1 MPMALEPQPPS
12 IGIDGYNLAL
22 PHGTG
27 VATYGFGLA
36 EAIRSLGMR
45 VEGVFGIPVGRD
57 PTIRDVF
64 FYEAIGRGLPPRM
77 SPKWLRPTL
86 DRWAVMKGLPIYDV
100 EDRGLVERRGF
111 VDRLPRFDRIRSAAL
126 LFERAEVYF
135 RRTRR
140 FLTLKVPD
148 PPAIMHWT
156 YPVPVWMAGS
166 RNVYTLHDL
175 VPLKLPFA
183 TLDKKRFY
191 HRLIERCV
199 ADADHIVTVSE
210 SSRNDVLAMYGA
222 LSPGCE
228 ERITNT
234 YQHAPLPRSAYHDES
249 EDVTGVFGLRPGGYF
264 LYFGAIEPK
273 KNIARLIEAYL
284 SVDTET
290 PLVILG
296 ARSWQKDEEMRLMDA
311 IGKRGGETARRI
323 IQLDYLPR
331 RLLMKLV
338 AKARAV
344 MFPSLYEGFGLP
356 VLEAMQLGT
365 PVVTSRMGS
374 LPEVAGDAALLVD
387 AYDVPALA
395 EAIRRI
401 DGDINL
407 RATLSSEGRAQATRF
422 SLDRHRRRLHDVYSR
437 VLAAE
442 PSRPR

>member
-1 MPMALEPQPPS
+1 MTTEPAPPS

-64 FYEAIGRGLPPRM
+64 FYEAIGRGLPPRII
-77 SPKWLRPTL
+77 PLFLRPVF
-86 DRWAVMKGLPIYDV
+86 DRWALIKGLPIYKV

-111 VDRLPRFDRIRSAAL
+111 ADRLPRFDRVFSAAL
-126 LFERAEVYF
+126 LFERAEAYF
-135 RRTRR
+135 LRKRR
-140 FLTLKVPD
+140 FLTVTVDK

-156 YPVPVWMAGS
+156 YPVPIRMTGT

-183 TLDKKRFY
+183 TLDKKRYY

-199 ADADHIVTVSE
+199 SDADHIVTVSE
-210 SSRNDVLAMYGA
+210 SSRNDILAMYGERY
-222 LSPGCE
+222 PGIE
-228 ERITNT
+228 SRITNT
-234 YQHAPLPRSAYHDES
+234 YQHAPLPGGGLEDG
-249 EDVTGVFGLRPGGYF
+249 EDVTGVFGLRPGGYL

-273 KNIARLIEAYL
+273 KNVARLIEAYL
-284 SVDTET
+284 SVETET
-290 PLVILG
+290 PLVIVG

-365 PVVTSRMGS
+365 PVVTSTMGS

-387 AYDVPALA
+387 AYDVPALGD
-395 EAIRRI
+395 AIRRI
-401 DGDINL
+401 DSDAGL
-407 RATLSSEGRAQATRF
+407 RATLSAEGLRQAARF
-422 SLDRHRRRLHDVYSR
+422 SLDRHRRALHAVYSR
-437 VLAAE
+437 VLEA
-442 PSRPR
+442 

>member
-1 MPMALEPQPPS
+1 MASEPLPPS

-36 EAIRSLGMR
+36 EAIRALGMR

-57 PTIRDVF
+57 PMIRDVF
-64 FYEAIGRGLPPRM
+64 LYEAIGRGLPPRA
-77 SPKWLRPTL
+77 SHPWLRPAI
-86 DRWAVMKGLPIYDV
+86 DRWAVMKGLPLYDV
-100 EDRGLVERRGF
+100 ADRGLVERRGF
-111 VDRLPRFDRIRSAAL
+111 VDRLPRFDRVRSAAL
-126 LFERAEVYF
+126 LFERADRYF
-135 RRTRR
+135 RRTKR
-140 FLTLKVPD
+140 FLTIKAED

-156 YPVPVWMAGS
+156 YPVPVRMAGT
-166 RNVYTLHDL
+166 RNIYTLHDL

-191 HRLIERCV
+191 HRLIQLCV
-199 ADADHIVTVSE
+199 AEADHIVTVSE
-210 SSRNDVLAMYGA
+210 SSRNDVLEMFGA
-222 LSPGCE
+222 DE

-234 YQHAPLPRSAYHDES
+234 YQHAPLPETSRNGDN
-249 EDVTGVFGLRPGGYF
+249 EDVTSVFGLRPNGYL

-273 KNIARLIEAYL
+273 KNVARLIEAYL

-290 PLVILG
+290 PLVIVG

-311 IGKRGGETARRI
+311 IGKSGGAGARRI
-323 IQLDYLPR
+323 VQLDYLPR

-365 PVVTSRMGS
+365 PVVTSTMGS

-387 AYDVPALA
+387 AYDVAALGD
-395 EAIRRI
+395 AIRRV
-401 DGDINL
+401 DSDANL
-407 RATLSSEGRAQATRF
+407 RATLAAAGLRQAAKF
-422 SLDRHRRRLHDVYSR
+422 SLDRHRRALHAVYSR
-437 VLAAE
+437 VLDTSPA
-442 PSRPR
+442 RPY